1 MAFVLEDGTGLS
13 DSNGYQTVADFVIYH
28 NDRGNSLID
37 PDTEVQY
44 TDVEIQQAIVVAS
57 DFVDVKFTFK
67 GIRLLVTQNMEFPRV
82 SAFYDDG
89 ATILGV
95 PKEIKECVSE
105 LALKQL
111 SSPIAPDPEW
121 DDSGRYVIKK
131 KDQVED
137 LIEEREYSNSGVPS
151 DFRAYPFAE
160 KRLKEL
166 IVGGRY
172 LERA

>member
-13 DSNGYQTVADFVIYH
+13 NSNGYLSAADFVTYH
-28 NDRGNSLID
+28 TDRGNSIID

-44 TDVEIQQAIVVAS
+44 TDEKIQQAIIVVS
-57 DFVDVKFTFK
+57 DLIDIKFTFK
-67 GIRLLVTQNMEFPRV
+67 GVRLLTSQNMEFPRV

-89 ATILGV
+89 RTILGV
-95 PKEIKECVSE
+95 PIEVEECIAE
-105 LALKQL
+105 LAIRQL

-121 DDSGRYVIKK
+121 DSSGRYVIKK

-137 LIEEREYSNSGVPS
+137 LIEEREYSNAGVPS

-166 IVGGRY
+166 IVDGRF